1 MKNSLNW
8 CLFKD
13 RFFFIKIEPFI
24 EFVLDLSTSTR
35 KGICFPGNLFIFLIE
50 LVFLFALLPRSCL
63 YFLLS
68 FFNLNCYPLFLSF
81 LIFFVFF
88 PLLYFCTK
96 IFFFHSTIC
105 HIYIGCPNSRLGTW
119 FIY

>member
-24 EFVLDLSTSTR
+24 EFVLALSTSTR
-35 KGICFPGNLFIFLIE
+35 KGIRFPGNLFIFLIE
-50 LVFLFALLPRSCL
+50 LVFLFPLLPRSCL
-63 YFLLS
+63 YFLVLLQLELLS
-68 FFNLNCYPLFLSF
+68 FISF
-81 LIFFVFF
+81 LLNFLYFFS
-88 PLLYFCTK
+88 LLYFCTK
-96 IFFFHSTIC
+96 IFFFISTIS
-105 HIYIGCPNSRLGTW
+105 HICIGGPNSRLGTW